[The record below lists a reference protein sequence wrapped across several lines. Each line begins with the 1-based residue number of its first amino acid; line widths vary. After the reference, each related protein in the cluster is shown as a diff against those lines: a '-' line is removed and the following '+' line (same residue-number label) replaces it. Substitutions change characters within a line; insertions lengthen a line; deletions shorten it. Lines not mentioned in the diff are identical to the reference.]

1 VINQRAVRFL
11 SRRAMRSAVGRYCL
25 RLSRDQSFQGFSKF
39 SPDWEEDFRSHFVP
53 PRSTCAPSDVVLHR
67 FGKPRVGE
75 TSAVFKKLCCVRFP
89 ISIGILVLC
98 VSAGAHQSAHE
109 TLSLSV
115 NARDGSYELAVRG
128 GRLILASGVGAQ
140 INHEWLRSNSYP
152 HHQIFETSFADEL
165 GSGHAVSVTFTGVA
179 GKPDLIYVAQIYD
192 QRPYAALQV
201 RVRNATNQQITVQA
215 IRSVEARGDPRLNLG
230 GHPSSDR
237 ILSDSFS
244 EDWPPLYLYDLGKAP
259 GGMHRGAGSQLIYNR
274 ESGQSLF
281 LGALTSDRFLTLL
294 RLEAT
299 GGTGAETQIASFT
312 VDSTGTTEVQKEFDL
327 QNAPAENQIELSL
340 PLAPGA
346 EMHSERLLLQAGSD
360 YHGQLLAYGDAIR
373 RLHHAR
379 VSVET
384 PIGWWSWTAFYGGIN
399 EGVTL
404 ANADWQAEHLKSL
417 GYKYFQIDEG
427 YQYARGEYAT
437 ANATQF
443 PDGLR
448 FVGHRITAD
457 GLTFGIWTGPFQVTS
472 RAWVYEHHKDWL
484 VHNAKGEPISSG
496 DVWNQKTDFLYTLDT
511 THPGAREYLR
521 QTYKTLIREWGVR
534 FIKLDFMDTTAIEG
548 YRYRPNTTALEAQ
561 RIGLQIIRDTVG
573 EDVVLDKDGSPML
586 NAVGLLDTGRISTD
600 TAHSFEATKR
610 AAPGIAARF
619 YMNRNFFVNDPD
631 AFNTTAQPYP
641 ERPKLPTSLP
651 LSAAQ
656 ASIALSAISGGMYE
670 IGDDML
676 ILGSQKDRLALVEN
690 TDLLNIAKIG
700 RASTPL
706 DLMSYEPEDEQPSVF
721 FLRES
726 PRQAILTVFN
736 WTKVPRSHAV
746 KLSELGLPAE
756 HALAGSDVLNEYAP
770 IALAG
775 GVVRIESQAPES
787 VKVIK
792 LIDTTVPPAA
802 PTVKAQLPSTATA
815 GETIH
820 LSAQTES
827 AGVPAIGY
835 HWDFGD
841 GISANGPNVSHAYT
855 RAGEFTIRL
864 TVDGV
869 EGVPAVQIFRV
880 QVTGTLKAFPKL
892 KDNRRFQDQE

>member
-1 VINQRAVRFL
+1 L
-11 SRRAMRSAVGRYCL
+11 G
-25 RLSRDQSFQGFSKF
+25 
-39 SPDWEEDFRSHFVP
+39 
-53 PRSTCAPSDVVLHR
+53 
-67 FGKPRVGE
+67 GE
-75 TSAVFKKLCCVRFP
+75 TNAVLKKLCSVGFP
-89 ISIGILVLC
+89 IIIGTLILRAPAAAQQLTND
-98 VSAGAHQSAHE
+98 
-109 TLSLSV
+109 TLSLTV
-115 NARDGSYELAVRG
+115 NAQEGSYELAVRG
-128 GRLILASGVGAQ
+128 GRPIFASPVAAQ

-152 HHQIFETSFADEL
+152 HHQISESSFTDEL
-165 GSGHAVSVTFTGVA
+165 GSGHAVSVTFTGLA
-179 GKPDLIYVAQIYD
+179 GKPDLIYVAQVYD
-192 QRPYAALQV
+192 QRPYAAVQV
-201 RVRNATNQQITVQA
+201 HVRNTTDQQLAVQA
-215 IRSVEARGDPRLNLG
+215 IRSVEAMGDPLLNLG

-244 EDWPPLYLYDLGKAP
+244 EDWPELCLYDLGKAP

-274 ESGQSLF
+274 ESRQSLF
-281 LGALTSDRFLTLL
+281 FGALTSDRFITLL
-294 RLEAT
+294 HLQARGA
-299 GGTGAETQIASFT
+299 GAETRIASFT

-346 EMHSERLLLQAGSD
+346 EMHSERLLLQAGPD
-360 YHGQLLAYGDAIR
+360 YHSQLLAYGDAIR
-373 RLHHAR
+373 RRHHAR

-484 VHNAKGEPISSG
+484 VHNAKGEPITSR

-511 THPGAREYLR
+511 THPGAQEYLR
-521 QTYKTLIREWGVR
+521 QTYKTLVREWGVR

-573 EDVVLDKDGSPML
+573 KDVVLDKDGSPML
-586 NAVGLLDTGRISTD
+586 NAVGLVDTGRISTD

-631 AFNTTAQPYP
+631 AFNTTAQPFA
-641 ERPKLPTSLP
+641 ERPKLPTSLE

-656 ASIALSAISGGMYE
+656 ASIALSAVSGGMYE

-700 RASTPL
+700 RASTPV
-706 DLMSYEPEDEQPSVF
+706 DLMTYEPEDEQPSIF
-721 FLRES
+721 FLQES
-726 PRQAILTVFN
+726 PRQAVLTIFN
-736 WTKVPRSHAV
+736 WTKTPRTHAL

-756 HALAGSDVLNEYAP
+756 HAFAGSDVLDENAP
-770 IALAG
+770 VSVTG
-775 GVVRIESQAPES
+775 GAVRIESEAPES

-792 LIDTTVPPAA
+792 LIDSTVPPTA
-802 PTVKAQLPSTATA
+802 PTVKVQLPSTANA
-815 GETIH
+815 GNIIR

-827 AGVPAIGY
+827 AGVPAIAY

-841 GISANGPNVSHAYT
+841 GISATGPQVSHAYT
-855 RAGEFTIRL
+855 RAGQFTIRL

-869 EGVPAVQIFRV
+869 EGVPAVQVFPV
-880 QVTGTLKAFPKL
+880 KVTGALKAFPKL
-892 KDNRRFQDQE
+892 ADNRRFQDPAER